1 MADSPSNKIG
11 PGPWDKK
18 NTLEEVTEDAF
29 RTYKLGFDD
38 LDVHVMYEKLPFEYD
53 HNLKDA
59 ISQLQAHSS
68 FYDLKIDGE
77 FLYLFP
83 RQKELRSSFLDRT
96 VSLDVSK
103 MTIPDLIQKIG
114 DQVGVPMRFWAIS
127 NGSQDAVITLKA
139 KSITVRE
146 VFDFI
151 VLHDCTA
158 SWAVTH
164 SHFYL
169 PSDFIA
175 KDVIVEF

>member
-1 MADSPSNKIG
+1 MADSPSNNVG
-11 PGPWDKK
+11 PGPWDTK

-29 RTYKLGFDD
+29 RNYKLGFDD
-38 LDVHVMYEKLPFEYD
+38 LDARDWEKLPFKYD
-53 HNLKDA
+53 HNLKHA
-59 ISQLQAHSS
+59 IRQLQAHPS
-68 FYDLKIDGE
+68 FYNLRIDGQ
-77 FLYLFP
+77 FLYVFP
-83 RQKELRSSFLDRT
+83 RNKELRSAFLDKT
-96 VSLDVSK
+96 VSLDVTK
-103 MTIPDLIQKIG
+103 MTLPDLIKEIG